1 MKAFRL
7 FAEVT
12 RNGIDNTM
20 MTEYRHSSER
30 TLQDYFGKE
39 YSVTGKCLEDGEEL
53 LAIWSDKDGNALIK
67 GIADVI
73 LSNGKD
79 KIYLYC
85 IE

>member
-1 MKAFRL
+1 MRAFRL

-20 MTEYRHSSER
+20 MAEYRHSSER
-30 TLQDYFGKE
+30 TLQDFFGKE
-39 YSVTGKCLEDGEEL
+39 YSVTGKCLEVGDEL

>member
-1 MKAFRL
+1 MRAFRL

-30 TLQDYFGKE
+30 TLQEYFGKE
-39 YSVTGKCLEDGEEL
+39 YSVTGKCLEDGDEL
-53 LAIWSDKDGNALIK
+53 LAVWSDKGGKPRIN
-67 GIADVI
+67 GIADVV
-73 LSNGKD
+73 LNNGKD
-79 KIYLYC
+79 RIYLYC